1 METKRKYSWQKERQV
16 GEVFNFCGDILQVV
30 EVEEDCDGCRFDEIG
45 CFGSFPCMKCERS
58 DGKNVVFV
66 LLQGDPHPAE
76 EKKLDHQE
84 GGFLMETNND
94 QGKSIRVAFF
104 DVSFEQK
111 EVMRQAIR
119 TWGTEKQ
126 DKKTVEEM
134 SELTKAICK
143 DDEDNKI
150 KLDRL
155 NNWLN
160 GPVIVTREVK
170 HGI

>member
-1 METKRKYSWQKERQV
+1 
-16 GEVFNFCGDILQVV
+16 
-30 EVEEDCDGCRFDEIG
+30 
-45 CFGSFPCMKCERS
+45 
-58 DGKNVVFV
+58 
-66 LLQGDPHPAE
+66 
-76 EKKLDHQE
+76 
-84 GGFLMETNND
+84 METNND